1 MIRSMT
7 AFARSD
13 KTDQSIDMKGIDVKG
28 IDVAGTISWEI
39 RSVNHRYLDV
49 SLYLPDGFQ
58 ALENKFKAT
67 IADKLTRGKLDAKL
81 HYQLADKDNDTILL
95 NESRVNALLFAH
107 KQLENLSKKDLA
119 LSAMDILQWQGV
131 VEQAPLVLDAL
142 HKPAEDCLNRVLDD
156 LLESRENEGKR
167 LLVFILQRCDGVKTI
182 VKSVRA
188 RRKQVVGALRDKIIK
203 RIDDLKLDE
212 VDIINNSRLEQ
223 ELVFHAQRLDVD
235 EELDRLDA
243 HIAEVEDVLKRD
255 EAVGRR
261 LDFLMQELNR
271 EANTLGSKSNDAET
285 TKSAVDLKVLIEQM
299 REQVMNI
306 E

>member
-13 KTDQSIDMKGIDVKG
+13 KGDKIDDIGS
-28 IDVAGTISWEI
+28 ISWEI
-39 RSVNHRYLDV
+39 RSVNNRYLDV
-49 SLYLPDGFQ
+49 SLHLPEGFQ
-58 ALENKFKAT
+58 VLENKFKNI
-67 IADKLTRGKLDAKL
+67 IAQRLKRGKLDAKL
-81 HYQLADKDNDTILL
+81 HYQLIDTVNEKILL
-95 NESRVNALLFAH
+95 NNSNVNSLLQVH
-107 KQLENLSKKDLA
+107 KKLETLA
-119 LSAMDILQWQGV
+119 NKELPITTMDILQWQGV
-131 VEQAPLVLDAL
+131 VEQTPLSLDAL
-142 HKPAEDCLNRVLDD
+142 HQPAQDCLEKVLSD
-156 LLESRENEGKR
+156 LLASRESEGER
-167 LLVFILQRCDGVKTI
+167 LLVFILQRCGEIKVI
-182 VKSVRA
+182 VKNVRD
-188 RRKQVVGALRDKIIK
+188 RRKQVVDALRDKVIK
-203 RIDDLKLDE
+203 RINDLAIDE
-212 VDIINNSRLEQ
+212 VDNNRLEQ

-271 EANTLGSKSNDAET
+271 EANTLGSKSNDAVT
-285 TKSAVDLKVLIEQM
+285 TKAAVDLKVLIEQM

>member
-13 KTDQSIDMKGIDVKG
+13 KTDHDSNNNTDV
-28 IDVAGTISWEI
+28 DTGTISWEI
-39 RSVNHRYLDV
+39 RTVNHRYLDMT
-49 SLYLPDGFQ
+49 LHLPEGFQ
-58 ALENKFKAT
+58 TLENKFKST
-67 IADKLTRGKLDAKL
+67 IAKKLKRGKLDAKL
-81 HYQLADKDNDTILL
+81 HYQLTNKNTDTILL
-95 NESRVNALLFAH
+95 NESRVNALLQAH
-107 KQLENLSKKDLA
+107 KALETLSEKDLP
-119 LSAMDILQWQGV
+119 LTTIDILQWQGV
-131 VEQAPLVLDAL
+131 VEQAPLALDAL
-142 HKPAEDCLNRVLDD
+142 HKPAEECLNRVLDS

-167 LLVFILQRCDGVKTI
+167 LLVFILQRCDEVNAI
-182 VKSVRA
+182 VNDVRT

-243 HIAEVEDVLKRD
+243 HIAEVEDILKRD